1 MGERVQIEANQ
12 DGGVQEAIG
21 GSRVDQRLHGNGRL
35 ARYEEVH
42 QEGEVAGGGEG
53 EGRGGEGK
61 GAAQPGSYWLG
72 REFFGRSAV
81 AAAAAAAEVWG
92 FGSRFQGPGKDPWG

>member
-1 MGERVQIEANQ
+1 MQIEANQ
-12 DGGVQEAIG
+12 DGGLQEVIG
-21 GSRVDQRLHGNGRL
+21 GSRVDQRLHRSGRL
-35 ARYEEVH
+35 TKYEEVH
-42 QEGEVAGGGEG
+42 QEGEVAGGREG

-81 AAAAAAAEVWG
+81 AAAAEVWG